1 MQQIFYVLCY
11 LSFLLILGVF
21 IKSKIKVFQ
30 DLFILASV
38 IGGFIGLILGP
49 EVLGRAFS
57 FSLPAVW
64 LKEMALLPGILI
76 VPVVA
81 AVPLGLEFKGSNGK
95 GVVRDV
101 GIMGG
106 ILFLVIFLQE
116 IIGYFVNFVCT
127 KFFNIDLYKSFGVE
141 LNAGFSGGHGTAGM
155 IGRTLHEMNMDYW
168 ALAQGIAT
176 TTATFGL
183 IGGILLGIFLINRA
197 CRKGETSLLKKP
209 SDIPMELKRGYYTDI
224 TKQASIGRETMLSS
238 SIDVLAFHVAII
250 FSVCGVSYIILAL
263 IKKYKV
269 PVLSSFSVWAFAMVI
284 MILVWKAIKKLGLE
298 WCVDTKVKS
307 KITSMLT
314 EFAVVSAVATLPLK
328 AVFSYFIPIMA
339 MMILGFIATWWC
351 IKYFSYRYYKG
362 NYAFERAVAML
373 GTCLGVFLTGLLLL
387 RICDPEFSTPVL
399 GDYSLGFSLTALL
412 GPILMVSCISL
423 SIAYGPL
430 VPVFLNLGLMV
441 IFLGI
446 IILLDKKGRTA

>member
-21 IKSKIKVFQ
+21 IKSKVKVFQ
-30 DLFILASV
+30 ELFIPASV

-49 EVLGRAFS
+49 EVLGRIFS
-57 FSLPAVW
+57 FSLPVTW
-64 LKEMALLPGILI
+64 LKEMVLLPGILI

-81 AVPLGLEFKGSNGK
+81 AVPLGLEFKGNNGK

-106 ILFLVIFLQE
+106 ILFVVTFLQE

-328 AVFSYFIPIMA
+328 AVFSYFVPIMA

-399 GDYSLGFSLTALL
+399 GDYSLGFSLTALM

>member
-21 IKSKIKVFQ
+21 IKSKVKVFQ
-30 DLFILASV
+30 ELFIPASV

-49 EVLGRAFS
+49 EVLGRIFS
-57 FSLPAVW
+57 FSLPVTW

-106 ILFLVIFLQE
+106 ILFVVTFLQE

-284 MILVWKAIKKLGLE
+284 MIFVWKAIKSLGLE
-298 WCVDTKVKS
+298 WCVDTKVKG

-328 AVFSYFIPIMA
+328 AVFSYFVPIMA
-339 MMILGFIATWWC
+339 MMILGFI
-351 IKYFSYRYYKG
+351 
-362 NYAFERAVAML
+362 
-373 GTCLGVFLTGLLLL
+373 
-387 RICDPEFSTPVL
+387 
-399 GDYSLGFSLTALL
+399 
-412 GPILMVSCISL
+412 
-423 SIAYGPL
+423 
-430 VPVFLNLGLMV
+430 
-441 IFLGI
+441 
-446 IILLDKKGRTA
+446 

>member
-21 IKSKIKVFQ
+21 IKSKVKVFQ
-30 DLFILASV
+30 ELFIPASV

-49 EVLGRAFS
+49 EVLGRIFS
-57 FSLPAVW
+57 FSLPVTW

-106 ILFLVIFLQE
+106 ILFVVTFLQE

-141 LNAGFSGGHGTAGM
+141 LNAGFSGGHGTADM

-328 AVFSYFIPIMA
+328 AVFSYFVPIMA

-399 GDYSLGFSLTALL
+399 GDYSLGFSLTALM

>member
-21 IKSKIKVFQ
+21 IKSKVKVFQ
-30 DLFILASV
+30 ELFIPASV

-49 EVLGRAFS
+49 EVLGRIFS
-57 FSLPAVW
+57 FSLPVTW

-81 AVPLGLEFKGSNGK
+81 AVPLELEFKGSNGK

-106 ILFLVIFLQE
+106 ILFVVTFLQE

-328 AVFSYFIPIMA
+328 AVFSYFVPIMA

-399 GDYSLGFSLTALL
+399 GDYSLGFSLTALM

>member
-21 IKSKIKVFQ
+21 IKSKVKVFQ
-30 DLFILASV
+30 ELFIPASV

-49 EVLGRAFS
+49 EVLGRIFS
-57 FSLPAVW
+57 FSLPVTW

-106 ILFLVIFLQE
+106 ILFVVTFLQE

-224 TKQASIGRETMLSS
+224 TKQTSIGRETMLSS

-314 EFAVVSAVATLPLK
+314 EFAVVSAVATLPLR
-328 AVFSYFIPIMA
+328 AVFSYFVPIMA

-399 GDYSLGFSLTALL
+399 GDYSLGFSLTALM

-423 SIAYGPL
+423 SMAYGPL
-430 VPVFLNLGLMV
+430 IPVFLNLGLVV

-446 IILLDKKGRTA
+446 ITVLDKKGRTA

>member
-30 DLFILASV
+30 DLFIPASV

-263 IKKYKV
+263 IKKYKI

>member
-21 IKSKIKVFQ
+21 IKSKVKVFQ
-30 DLFILASV
+30 ELFIPASV

-49 EVLGRAFS
+49 EVLGRIFS
-57 FSLPAVW
+57 FSLPVTW

-106 ILFLVIFLQE
+106 ILFVVTFLQE

-269 PVLSSFSVWAFAMVI
+269 PVLSSFSVWASAMVI

-298 WCVDTKVKS
+298 WCVDTKGKS

-328 AVFSYFIPIMA
+328 AVFSYFVPIMA

-399 GDYSLGFSLTALL
+399 GDYSLGFSLTALM

>member
-21 IKSKIKVFQ
+21 IKSKVKVFQ
-30 DLFILASV
+30 ELFIPASV

-49 EVLGRAFS
+49 EVLGRIFS
-57 FSLPAVW
+57 FSLPVTW
-64 LKEMALLPGILI
+64 LKEMVLLPGILI

-81 AVPLGLEFKGSNGK
+81 AVPLGVEFKGSNGK

-106 ILFLVIFLQE
+106 ILFVVTFLQE

-328 AVFSYFIPIMA
+328 AVFSYFVPIMA

-399 GDYSLGFSLTALL
+399 GDYSLGFSLTALM

>member
-21 IKSKIKVFQ
+21 IKSKVKVFQ
-30 DLFILASV
+30 DLFIPASV

-49 EVLGRAFS
+49 EVLGRIFS
-57 FSLPAVW
+57 FSLPVTW

-106 ILFLVIFLQE
+106 ILFVVTFLQE

-209 SDIPMELKRGYYTDI
+209 SDIPMELKRGYYTDT

-284 MILVWKAIKKLGLE
+284 MILVWKAIKKLELE

-314 EFAVVSAVATLPLK
+314 EFAVVSAVATLPLR
-328 AVFSYFIPIMA
+328 AVFSYFVPIMA

-399 GDYSLGFSLTALL
+399 GDYSLGFSLTALM

>member
-21 IKSKIKVFQ
+21 IKSKVKVFQ
-30 DLFILASV
+30 ELFIPASV

-49 EVLGRAFS
+49 EVLGRIFS
-57 FSLPAVW
+57 FSLPVTW

-106 ILFLVIFLQE
+106 ILFVVTFLQE

-328 AVFSYFIPIMA
+328 AVFSYFVPIMA

-399 GDYSLGFSLTALL
+399 GDYSLGFSLTALM

-423 SIAYGPL
+423 SIAYDPL

>member
-21 IKSKIKVFQ
+21 IKSKVKVFQ
-30 DLFILASV
+30 ELFIPASV

-49 EVLGRAFS
+49 EVLGRIFS
-57 FSLPAVW
+57 FSLTVTW

-106 ILFLVIFLQE
+106 ILFVVTFLQE

-127 KFFNIDLYKSFGVE
+127 RFFNIDLYKSFGVE

-284 MILVWKAIKKLGLE
+284 MILVWKAIKKLRLE

-328 AVFSYFIPIMA
+328 AVFSYFVPIMA

-399 GDYSLGFSLTALL
+399 GDYSLGFSLTALM

>member
-21 IKSKIKVFQ
+21 IKSKVKVFQ
-30 DLFILASV
+30 ELFIPASV

-49 EVLGRAFS
+49 EVLGRIFS
-57 FSLPAVW
+57 FSLPVTW

-106 ILFLVIFLQE
+106 ILFVVTFLQE

-127 KFFNIDLYKSFGVE
+127 RFFNIDLYKSFGVE

-284 MILVWKAIKKLGLE
+284 MILVWKAIKKLRLE

-328 AVFSYFIPIMA
+328 AVFSYFVPIMA

-399 GDYSLGFSLTALL
+399 GDYSLGFSLTALM

>member
-21 IKSKIKVFQ
+21 IKSKVKVFQ
-30 DLFILASV
+30 ELFIPASV

-49 EVLGRAFS
+49 EVLGRIFS
-57 FSLPAVW
+57 FSLPVTW

-106 ILFLVIFLQE
+106 ILFVVTFLQE

-284 MILVWKAIKKLGLE
+284 MILVWKAIKKLRLE

-328 AVFSYFIPIMA
+328 AVFSYFVPIMA

-399 GDYSLGFSLTALL
+399 GDYSLGFSLTALM

>member
-21 IKSKIKVFQ
+21 IKSKVKVFQ
-30 DLFILASV
+30 ELFIPASV

-49 EVLGRAFS
+49 EVLGRIFS
-57 FSLPAVW
+57 FSLPVTW

-95 GVVRDV
+95 DVVRDV

-106 ILFLVIFLQE
+106 ILFVVTFLQE

-328 AVFSYFIPIMA
+328 AVFSYFVPIMA

-399 GDYSLGFSLTALL
+399 GDYSLGFSLTALM

>member
-21 IKSKIKVFQ
+21 IKSKVKVFQ
-30 DLFILASV
+30 DLFIPASV

-49 EVLGRAFS
+49 EVLGRIFS
-57 FSLPAVW
+57 FSLPVTW

-101 GIMGG
+101 GIMGR
-106 ILFLVIFLQE
+106 ILFIATFLQE

-127 KFFNIDLYKSFGVE
+127 RFFNIDLYKSFGVE

-209 SDIPMELKRGYYTDI
+209 SDIPMELKRGYYTDT

-314 EFAVVSAVATLPLK
+314 EFAVVSAVATLPLR
-328 AVFSYFIPIMA
+328 AVFSYFVPIMA

-399 GDYSLGFSLTALL
+399 GDYSLGFSLTALM

>member
-21 IKSKIKVFQ
+21 IKSKVIVFQ
-30 DLFILASV
+30 ELFIPASV

-49 EVLGRAFS
+49 EVLGRIFS
-57 FSLPAVW
+57 FSLPVTW

-106 ILFLVIFLQE
+106 ILFVVTFLQE

-328 AVFSYFIPIMA
+328 AVFSYFVPIMA

-399 GDYSLGFSLTALL
+399 GDYSLGFSLTALM

>member
-21 IKSKIKVFQ
+21 IKSKVKVFQ
-30 DLFILASV
+30 ELFIPASV

-49 EVLGRAFS
+49 EVLGRIFS
-57 FSLPAVW
+57 FSLPVTW

-106 ILFLVIFLQE
+106 ILFVVTFLQE

-127 KFFNIDLYKSFGVE
+127 NFFNIDLYKSFGVE
-141 LNAGFSGGHGTAGM
+141 LNTGFSGGHGTAGM

-328 AVFSYFIPIMA
+328 AVFSYFVPIMA

-399 GDYSLGFSLTALL
+399 GDYSLGFSLTALM

>member
-30 DLFILASV
+30 DLFIPASV

>member
-21 IKSKIKVFQ
+21 IKSKVKVFQ
-30 DLFILASV
+30 ELFIPASV

-49 EVLGRAFS
+49 EVLGRIFS
-57 FSLPAVW
+57 FSLPVTW

-106 ILFLVIFLQE
+106 ILFVVTFLQE

-263 IKKYKV
+263 IKNIRS
-269 PVLSSFSVWAFAMVI
+269 L
-284 MILVWKAIKKLGLE
+284 
-298 WCVDTKVKS
+298 
-307 KITSMLT
+307 
-314 EFAVVSAVATLPLK
+314 
-328 AVFSYFIPIMA
+328 YFHH
-339 MMILGFIATWWC
+339 
-351 IKYFSYRYYKG
+351 
-362 NYAFERAVAML
+362 
-373 GTCLGVFLTGLLLL
+373 
-387 RICDPEFSTPVL
+387 
-399 GDYSLGFSLTALL
+399 SL
-412 GPILMVSCISL
+412 
-423 SIAYGPL
+423 YGPL
-430 VPVFLNLGLMV
+430 QW
-441 IFLGI
+441 
-446 IILLDKKGRTA
+446 

>member
-21 IKSKIKVFQ
+21 IKSKVKVFQ
-30 DLFILASV
+30 ELFIPASV

-49 EVLGRAFS
+49 EVLGRIFS
-57 FSLPAVW
+57 FSLPVTW
-64 LKEMALLPGILI
+64 LKEMVLLPGILI

-106 ILFLVIFLQE
+106 ILFVVTFLQE

-307 KITSMLT
+307 KIKSMLT

-328 AVFSYFIPIMA
+328 AVFSYFVPIMA

-399 GDYSLGFSLTALL
+399 GDYSLGFSLTALM

>member
-21 IKSKIKVFQ
+21 IKSKVKVFQ
-30 DLFILASV
+30 ELFIPASV

-49 EVLGRAFS
+49 EVLGRIFS
-57 FSLPAVW
+57 FSLPVTW

-106 ILFLVIFLQE
+106 ILFIATFLQE
-116 IIGYFVNFVCT
+116 IIGYFVNFVC
-127 KFFNIDLYKSFGVE
+127 KRFFNIDLYKSFGVE

-209 SDIPMELKRGYYTDI
+209 SDIPMELKRGYYTDT

-314 EFAVVSAVATLPLK
+314 EFAVVSAVATLPLR
-328 AVFSYFIPIMA
+328 AVFSYFVPIMA

-399 GDYSLGFSLTALL
+399 GDYSLGFSLTALM

-423 SIAYGPL
+423 SMAYGPL
-430 VPVFLNLGLMV
+430 IPVFLNLGLVV

-446 IILLDKKGRTA
+446 ITVLDKKGRTA

>member
-1 MQQIFYVLCY
+1 M
-11 LSFLLILGVF
+11 
-21 IKSKIKVFQ
+21 
-30 DLFILASV
+30 
-38 IGGFIGLILGP
+38 ILGP
-49 EVLGRAFS
+49 EVLGRIFS
-57 FSLPAVW
+57 FSLPVTW

-106 ILFLVIFLQE
+106 ILFIATFLQE

-127 KFFNIDLYKSFGVE
+127 RFFNIDLYKSFGVE

-224 TKQASIGRETMLSS
+224 TKQTSIGRETMLSS

-328 AVFSYFIPIMA
+328 AVFSYFVPIMA

-399 GDYSLGFSLTALL
+399 GDYSLGFSLTALM

-423 SIAYGPL
+423 SMAYGPL
-430 VPVFLNLGLMV
+430 IPVFLNLGLVV

-446 IILLDKKGRTA
+446 ITVLDKKGRTA

>member
-21 IKSKIKVFQ
+21 IKSKVKVFQ
-30 DLFILASV
+30 ELFIPASV

-49 EVLGRAFS
+49 EVLGRIFS
-57 FSLPAVW
+57 FSLPVTW
-64 LKEMALLPGILI
+64 LKEMVLLPGILI

-81 AVPLGLEFKGSNGK
+81 AVPLGLEFKGNNGK

-106 ILFLVIFLQE
+106 ILFVVTFLQE

-269 PVLSSFSVWAFAMVI
+269 PVLSSFSVWAFAMLI

-328 AVFSYFIPIMA
+328 AVFSYFVPIMA

-399 GDYSLGFSLTALL
+399 GDYSLGFSLTALM

>member
-21 IKSKIKVFQ
+21 IKSKVKVFQ
-30 DLFILASV
+30 DLFIPASV

-49 EVLGRAFS
+49 EVLGRIFS
-57 FSLPAVW
+57 FSLPVTW

-106 ILFLVIFLQE
+106 ILFVVTFLQE

-209 SDIPMELKRGYYTDI
+209 SDIPMELKRGYYTDT

-399 GDYSLGFSLTALL
+399 GDYSLGFSLTALM

>member
-21 IKSKIKVFQ
+21 IKSKVKVFQ
-30 DLFILASV
+30 DLFIPASV

-49 EVLGRAFS
+49 EVLGRIFS
-57 FSLPAVW
+57 FSLPVTW

-106 ILFLVIFLQE
+106 ILFVVTFLQE

-127 KFFNIDLYKSFGVE
+127 RFFNIDLYKSFGVE

-155 IGRTLHEMNMDYW
+155 IGRTLHGMNMDYL

-328 AVFSYFIPIMA
+328 AVFSYFVPIMA

-399 GDYSLGFSLTALL
+399 GDYSLGFSLTALM

>member
-21 IKSKIKVFQ
+21 IKSKVKVFQ
-30 DLFILASV
+30 ELFIPTSV

-49 EVLGRAFS
+49 EVLGRIFS
-57 FSLPAVW
+57 FSLPVTW
-64 LKEMALLPGILI
+64 LKEMVLLPGILI

-81 AVPLGLEFKGSNGK
+81 AVPLGLEFKGNNGK

-106 ILFLVIFLQE
+106 ILFVVTFLQE

-328 AVFSYFIPIMA
+328 AVFSYFVPIMA

-399 GDYSLGFSLTALL
+399 GDYSLGFSLTALM

>member
-21 IKSKIKVFQ
+21 IKSKVKVFQ
-30 DLFILASV
+30 ELFIPASV

-49 EVLGRAFS
+49 EVLGRIFS
-57 FSLPAVW
+57 FSLPVTW
-64 LKEMALLPGILI
+64 LKEMVLLPGILI

-106 ILFLVIFLQE
+106 ILFVVTFLQE

-328 AVFSYFIPIMA
+328 AVFSYFVPIMA

-399 GDYSLGFSLTALL
+399 GDYSLGFSLTALM

-430 VPVFLNLGLMV
+430 VPVFLNLGLIV

>member
-30 DLFILASV
+30 DLFIPASV

-116 IIGYFVNFVCT
+116 IIGYFVNFVST
-127 KFFNIDLYKSFGVE
+127 RFFNIDLYKSFGVE

-209 SDIPMELKRGYYTDI
+209 SDIPMELKRGYYTDV

-238 SIDVLAFHVAII
+238 SIDVLAFHIAII

-284 MILVWKAIKKLGLE
+284 MIFVWKAIKSLGLE
-298 WCVDTKVKS
+298 WCVDTKVKG

-328 AVFSYFIPIMA
+328 AVFSYFVPIMA

-351 IKYFSYRYYKG
+351 IKYFAYKYYRG

>member
-21 IKSKIKVFQ
+21 IKSKVKVLQ
-30 DLFILASV
+30 ELFIPASV
-38 IGGFIGLILGP
+38 IGGFIGLKLGP
-49 EVLGRAFS
+49 EVLGRIFS
-57 FSLPAVW
+57 FSLPVTW

-106 ILFLVIFLQE
+106 ILFIATFLQE

-127 KFFNIDLYKSFGVE
+127 RFFNIDLYKSFGVE

-224 TKQASIGRETMLSS
+224 TKQTSIGRETMLSS

-314 EFAVVSAVATLPLK
+314 EFAVVSAVATLPLR
-328 AVFSYFIPIMA
+328 AVFSYFVPIMA

-399 GDYSLGFSLTALL
+399 GDYSLGFSLTALM

-423 SIAYGPL
+423 SMAYGPL
-430 VPVFLNLGLMV
+430 IPVFLNLGLVV

-446 IILLDKKGRTA
+446 ITVLDKKGRTA

>member
-1 MQQIFYVLCY
+1 M
-11 LSFLLILGVF
+11 
-21 IKSKIKVFQ
+21 
-30 DLFILASV
+30 
-38 IGGFIGLILGP
+38 ILGP
-49 EVLGRAFS
+49 EVLGRIFS
-57 FSLPAVW
+57 FSLPVTW

-106 ILFLVIFLQE
+106 ILFVVTFLQE

-127 KFFNIDLYKSFGVE
+127 RFFNIDLYKSFGVE

-284 MILVWKAIKKLGLE
+284 MILVWKAIKKLRLE

-328 AVFSYFIPIMA
+328 AVFSYFVPIMA

-373 GTCLGVFLTGLLLL
+373 RTCLGVFLTGLLLL

-399 GDYSLGFSLTALL
+399 GDYSLGFSLTALM

>member
-1 MQQIFYVLCY
+1 MQQIFYVICF

-21 IKSKIKVFQ
+21 IKSKVKIFQ
-30 DLFILASV
+30 ELFIPASV
-38 IGGFIGLILGP
+38 IGGFIGLIFGP
-49 EVLGRAFS
+49 EVLGKVFS
-57 FSLPAVW
+57 FSLPAAW

-101 GIMGG
+101 GLMGG
-106 ILFLVIFLQE
+106 ILFIATFLQE
-116 IIGYFVNFVCT
+116 IVGYFVNFICT
-127 KFFNIDLYKSFGVE
+127 RFLNIDLYGSFGVE

-155 IGRTLHEMNMDYW
+155 IGRTLQEMNMDYW
-168 ALAQGIAT
+168 AVAQGIAT

-183 IGGILLGIFLINRA
+183 ICGILFGIFLINKA

-224 TKQASIGRETMLSS
+224 SKQGSIGRETMLSS
-238 SIDVLAFHVAII
+238 SIDALAFHAAII
-250 FSVCGVSYIILAL
+250 FSVCGISYIILMI
-263 IKKYKV
+263 IKKYKI

-284 MILVWKAIKKLGLE
+284 MIIVWKVIKKLGLE

-314 EFAVVSAVATLPLK
+314 EFAVVSAVATLPLR

-351 IKYFSYRYYKG
+351 IKYFSYKYFKG

-399 GDYSLGFSLTALL
+399 GDYSLGFSLTALI
-412 GPILMVSCISL
+412 GPILMVSCINLSL
-423 SIAYGPL
+423 AYGPL
-430 VPVFLNLGLMV
+430 IPILLNIGLMA
-441 IFLGI
+441 IFYI
-446 IILLDKKGRTA
+446 IMVGLDKKGKSS